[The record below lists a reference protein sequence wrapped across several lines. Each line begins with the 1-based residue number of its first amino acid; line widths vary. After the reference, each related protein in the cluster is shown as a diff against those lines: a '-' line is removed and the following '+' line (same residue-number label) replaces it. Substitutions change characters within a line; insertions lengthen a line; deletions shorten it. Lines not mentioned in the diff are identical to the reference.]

1 MRNIIFIS
9 MLIIAFSSRAATNKC
24 HVWGSL
30 DNCPDLTELYLVDT
44 ENPGS
49 VNVLKVQNGLFEVEF
64 ELANPKMF
72 MLFNKRN
79 QYDFR
84 DRKII
89 WLEPAKIKIS
99 GNFEFLSKLKI
110 EGSLSQLEF
119 ENYTKTIEI
128 NARKIETIQEQKN
141 IASEAEKSLLEDKI
155 DSLKQVRIEK
165 IKEFVSA
172 HNSSYVSL
180 HVLHSECFT
189 YTKVLTKK
197 DIKELYAKLAPEIKS
212 TNKAGEIKNYAELT
226 ETPLIGQKAKNFS
239 QKTLDGKTIVL
250 SDFEGKYLLIEFWA
264 SGCGP
269 CRYSH
274 KELRKLYK
282 LYQPKGFEILGV
294 SGDINKSDFE
304 NAVKK
309 DSILWTNVSDLKG
322 SQNDAFL
329 LYGISGLPTYILLDK
344 KGTIIK
350 NSAVEDFNIAIEL
363 KSLFS
368 KNGFKSE

>member
-1 MRNIIFIS
+1 MRKIIFIS

-49 VNVLKVQNGLFEVEF
+49 VNVIKVQNGLFEVEF

-128 NARKIETIQEQKN
+128 NARKIETIQEQKS
-141 IASEAEKSLLEDKI
+141 IASEAEKRLLENKT

-172 HNSSYVSL
+172 HNGSYVSL
-180 HVLHSECFT
+180 HILHSECFT

-212 TNKAGEIKNYAELT
+212 TNKAAEIKNYAELT
-226 ETPLIGQKAKNFS
+226 ETPLIEQKAKNFS
-239 QKTLDGKTIVL
+239 QKTLDGKTIAL

-282 LYQPKGFEILGV
+282 RYQPKGFEILGV
-294 SGDINKSDFE
+294 SSDINKSDFE

-309 DSILWTNVSDLKG
+309 DSIMWTNVSDLKG

-368 KNGFKSE
+368 KNGCKSE

>member
-1 MRNIIFIS
+1 MRKIIFIS
-9 MLIIAFSSRAATNKC
+9 MLIIAFSSRAASNKC

-49 VNVLKVQNGLFEVEF
+49 ANVIKVQNGLFEVEF

-141 IASEAEKSLLEDKI
+141 IASEAEKRLLEDKI
-155 DSLKQVRIEK
+155 DSLKQNQIDK

-180 HVLHSECFT
+180 HILHSECFT

-212 TNKAGEIKNYAELT
+212 TSKAGEIKNYAELT
-226 ETPLIGQKAKNFS
+226 DTPLIGQKAKNFS

-274 KELRKLYK
+274 KELRKIYK

-309 DSILWTNVSDLKG
+309 DSIMWTNVSDLKG

-344 KGTIIK
+344 KGIIIK

>member
-1 MRNIIFIS
+1 

-49 VNVLKVQNGLFEVEF
+49 VNVIKVQNGLFEVEF

-128 NARKIETIQEQKN
+128 NARKIETIQEQKS
-141 IASEAEKSLLEDKI
+141 IASEAEKRLLENKT
-155 DSLKQVRIEK
+155 DSLKQNQIEK

-172 HNSSYVSL
+172 HNGSYVSL
-180 HVLHSECFT
+180 HILHSECFT

-197 DIKELYAKLAPEIKS
+197 DIKELYAKLAPEIKI

-226 ETPLIGQKAKNFS
+226 DTPLIGQKAKNFS
-239 QKTLDGKTIVL
+239 QKTLDGNTIAL
-250 SDFEGKYLLIEFWA
+250 SDFEGKT
-264 SGCGP
+264 C
-269 CRYSH
+269 
-274 KELRKLYK
+274 
-282 LYQPKGFEILGV
+282 
-294 SGDINKSDFE
+294 
-304 NAVKK
+304 
-309 DSILWTNVSDLKG
+309 
-322 SQNDAFL
+322 
-329 LYGISGLPTYILLDK
+329 
-344 KGTIIK
+344 
-350 NSAVEDFNIAIEL
+350 
-363 KSLFS
+363 
-368 KNGFKSE
+368 

>member
-1 MRNIIFIS
+1 MRKIIFIS
-9 MLIIAFSSRAATNKC
+9 MLIIAFSSRAASNKC

-49 VNVLKVQNGLFEVEF
+49 ANVIKVQNGLFEVEF

-141 IASEAEKSLLEDKI
+141 IASEAEKRLLENKT
-155 DSLKQVRIEK
+155 DSLKQNQIDK

-180 HVLHSECFT
+180 HILHSECFT

-197 DIKELYAKLAPEIKS
+197 DIKELYEKLAPEIKS

-226 ETPLIGQKAKNFS
+226 DTPLIGQKAKNFS

-309 DSILWTNVSDLKG
+309 DSIMWTNVSDLKG
-322 SQNDAFL
+322 SQNDAFF
-329 LYGISGLPTYILLDK
+329 LYGISVLPTYILLDK

>member
-1 MRNIIFIS
+1 
-9 MLIIAFSSRAATNKC
+9 MLIIAFSSRAASNKC

-30 DNCPDLTELYLVDT
+30 DHCPDLTELYLVDT

-49 VNVLKVQNGLFEVEF
+49 VNVIKVQNGLFGVEF

-141 IASEAEKSLLEDKI
+141 IASEAEKRLLENKT
-155 DSLKQVRIEK
+155 DSLKQNQIEK

-180 HVLHSECFT
+180 HILHSECFT

-226 ETPLIGQKAKNFS
+226 DTPLIGQKAKNFS

-309 DSILWTNVSDLKG
+309 DSIMWTNVSDLKG

>member
-9 MLIIAFSSRAATNKC
+9 MLIIAFSSRAASNKC

-49 VNVLKVQNGLFEVEF
+49 VNVIKVQNGLFGVEF

-141 IASEAEKSLLEDKI
+141 IASEAEKRLLENKT
-155 DSLKQVRIEK
+155 DSLKQNQIDK

-180 HVLHSECFT
+180 HILHSECFT

-226 ETPLIGQKAKNFS
+226 DTPLIGQKAKNFS
-239 QKTLDGKTIVL
+239 QRTLDGKTIVL

-309 DSILWTNVSDLKG
+309 DSIMWTNVSDLKG

>member
-1 MRNIIFIS
+1 MRIILFIF
-9 MLIIAFSSRAATNKC
+9 LFFITSSCIATNNIC
-24 HVWGSL
+24 HVWGSME
-30 DNCPDLTELYLVDT
+30 NCPDLTELYLVDT

-49 VNVLKVQNGLFEVEF
+49 VIVINVQNGLFEVEF
-64 ELANPKMF
+64 ELENPKMF
-72 MLFNKRN
+72 MLYNKRN

-89 WLEPAKIKIS
+89 WLEPTKIKIS

-110 EGSLSQLEF
+110 ECSISQLEF

-141 IASEAEKSLLEDKI
+141 IASEAETRLLEDKM
-155 DSLKQVRIEK
+155 DSLKQSQIIK
-165 IKEFVSA
+165 ITEFVST

-180 HVLHSECFT
+180 HILHSECYT

-197 DIKELYAKLAPEIKS
+197 DIKGLYEKLAPEIKNS
-212 TNKAGEIKNYAELT
+212 SKAKEIKKYAELT
-226 ETPLIGQKAKNFS
+226 DTPLIGQKAKNFS
-239 QKTLDGKTIVL
+239 QKTLDGKTIAL
-250 SDFEGKYLLIEFWA
+250 SDFEGKFLLIEFWA

-309 DSILWTNVSDLKG
+309 DSIMWTNVSDLKG

-329 LYGISGLPTYILLDK
+329 LYGISILPTYILLDK

-350 NSAVEDFNIAIEL
+350 NSAVEDFNIEIEL
-363 KSLFS
+363 KYFLDR
-368 KNGFKSE
+368 NGFKSE

>member
-1 MRNIIFIS
+1 MRIIIFIS
-9 MLIIAFSSRAATNKC
+9 MLILAFSSKAATNIC

-30 DNCPDLTELYLVDT
+30 ENCPDLAELYLVDT

-49 VNVLKVQNGLFEVEF
+49 VIKINVKNGLFEVEF

-110 EGSLSQLEF
+110 EGSASQFEF
-119 ENYTKTIEI
+119 EEYSKTIEI
-128 NARKIETIQEQKN
+128 NTRKIETIQEQKN
-141 IASEAEKSLLEDKI
+141 IASEAEKRLLEDKI

-165 IKEFVSA
+165 IKEFVST
-172 HNSSYVSL
+172 HNNSYVSL
-180 HVLHSECFT
+180 HILQSECFT

-197 DIKELYAKLAPEIKS
+197 DIKELYEKLAPEIKS
-212 TNKAGEIKNYAELT
+212 TSKAMEIKSYAELSD
-226 ETPLIGQKAKNFS
+226 TPLLGQKAKNFS
-239 QKTLDGKTIVL
+239 QKTLEGKTIEL

-294 SGDINKSDFE
+294 SGDINKTDFE

-322 SQNDAFL
+322 SKNDAFL
-329 LYGISGLPTYILLDK
+329 LYGVSVLPTYILLDK
-344 KGTIIK
+344 QGTIIK
-350 NSAVEDFNIAIEL
+350 NSAVEDFNIEIEL
-363 KSLFS
+363 KTLFS
-368 KNGFKSE
+368 NNGFKSE